1 MNIMVK
7 MGKDKEKIKEFF
19 NALTNHTN
27 VKWKGDKFSPKG
39 YPPNDEDQFDIDIA
53 LDLLNAYYFIIEED
67 ILSWDTEDVL
77 HYVPTDKFDIYD
89 DIDEA
94 MEDIEKD
101 KENDNGVSVNNKISI
116 GNVVIKAI
124 DDKYGNV
131 LIDFLREFTNV
142 TWCNGDKFKKADDR
156 YKDELG
162 FDILREREGFKNL
175 IFIIEDNR
183 MTWETDMSEYKLK
196 NECESYKWYD
206 SVAEFLKSF
215 SK

>member
-19 NALTNHTN
+19 NVLTNYTN
-27 VKWKGDKFSPKG
+27 VKWRGDEFSPEG
-39 YPPNDEDQFDIDIA
+39 YSPNDEDQFDIDIA

-67 ILSWDTEDVL
+67 ILSWDTEEVEFYILIDR
-77 HYVPTDKFDIYD
+77 FDMYGN
-89 DIDEA
+89 IDEA
-94 MEDIEKD
+94 IKDIKKEKTNVN
-101 KENDNGVSVNNKISI
+101 EINVSNKISI
-116 GNVVIKAI
+116 GNIVIKAI

-142 TWCNGDKFKKADDR
+142 TWCNGDKLKETDDR

-183 MTWETDMSEYKLK
+183 MTWDTDMTEHLLK
-196 NECESYKWYD
+196 NKCEGYKWYD
-206 SVAEFLKSF
+206 SVAEFLRSF

>member
-7 MGKDKEKIKEFF
+7 MGKDKEKIKEFL
-19 NALTNHTN
+19 NVLTNYTN
-27 VKWKGDKFSPKG
+27 VKWKGDEFSPKG

-142 TWCNGDKFKKADDR
+142 TWCNGDKFKKADDK

-183 MTWETDMSEYKLK
+183 MTWETDMHEYKLK
-196 NECESYKWYD
+196 NKCESYKWYD

>member
-19 NALTNHTN
+19 NVLTNYTN
-27 VKWKGDKFSPKG
+27 VKWRGDEFSPEG
-39 YPPNDEDQFDIDIA
+39 YSPNDEDQFDIDIA

-67 ILSWDTEDVL
+67 ILSWDTEEVEF
-77 HYVPTDKFDIYD
+77 YIPINRFDMYGN
-89 DIDEA
+89 IDEA
-94 MEDIEKD
+94 IKDIKKEKT
-101 KENDNGVSVNNKISI
+101 NDNEISVSNKISI

-183 MTWETDMSEYKLK
+183 MTWETDIREHELK
-196 NECESYKWYD
+196 NKCESYKWYN